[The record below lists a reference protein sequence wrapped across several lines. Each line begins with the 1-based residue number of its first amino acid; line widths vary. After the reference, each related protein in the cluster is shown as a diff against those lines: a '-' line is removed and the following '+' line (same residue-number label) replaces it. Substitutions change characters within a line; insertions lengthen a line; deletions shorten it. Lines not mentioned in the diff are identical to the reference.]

1 MAFPSGS
8 GTDRDSDTTASESD
22 TDTASS
28 TGSDSEADTTFP
40 QRPGASQRDVSPNA
54 NNMAEQ
60 IAGALATAKTAK
72 SDTSYVPL
80 TAQKYKPLSQ
90 LTTDQEHTEFPK
102 HGSQVSRK
110 KEDSDEEDESD
121 SDSESDSNSDS
132 SSREDTI
139 PGGQRAGG
147 MVVAIENKSRSKF
160 PSLNLP
166 L

>member
-1 MAFPSGS
+1 MVSPSGS

-28 TGSDSEADTTFP
+28 TGSDSEADTTFS

-72 SDTSYVPL
+72 SDTYVPL

-102 HGSQVSRK
+102 HGSQVLRK
-110 KEDSDEEDESD
+110 REDSDEEDESD
-121 SDSESDSNSDS
+121 SDSESGSNSDS
-132 SSREDTI
+132 SSREDTV
-139 PGGQRAGG
+139 PSGRRTGG
-147 MVVAIENKSRSKF
+147 MPIENKPRSKF
-160 PSLNLP
+160 SFNLP